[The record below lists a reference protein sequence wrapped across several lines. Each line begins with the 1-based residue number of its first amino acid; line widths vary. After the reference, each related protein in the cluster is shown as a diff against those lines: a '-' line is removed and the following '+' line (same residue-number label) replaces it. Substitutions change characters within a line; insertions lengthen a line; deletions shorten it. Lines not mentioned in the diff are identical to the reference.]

1 MNNTSLLLA
10 IDWANAGTKAAQLVL
25 SLSLIVIVHE
35 FGHYLPSKL
44 FKCRVEKFFLFF
56 DPWFALVKKK
66 IGDTVYGIGWLP
78 LGGYVKISGMVDE
91 SMDKEQMSQ
100 PPQPWEF
107 RSKPA
112 WQRLIIMVGGVTMNI
127 LLAFFIYAMILFTW
141 GQKKLP
147 ISSLSYGVEV
157 TDSLMYD
164 IGFRNG
170 DKILS
175 VNGQEINY
183 FEELPEKILMGGGS
197 QVDIIRNDAH
207 QSINIPT
214 AIIGKLSERKRNGLL
229 FFLPR
234 VPVIADMIPDTT
246 NAYKAGLK
254 RFDQITTVD
263 GISTPFFEEFRKALY
278 AHKGERVSLT
288 VERKGVTDTLYA
300 NVNQDGKIGFA
311 LLGGYELDRMDSL
324 GLIHIEKTQFSFF
337 ESFPAGVQ
345 LAGEKLKSYVEQFKK
360 IFSPKTEAY
369 KTVGG
374 FKAMG
379 SVFPS
384 MWDWQ
389 SFWMITAFF
398 SIALAF
404 MNILPIPALDGGHVL
419 FTLLEM
425 VTGRKPSQKVLEY
438 AQVVGMVIILA
449 LVIYVNGNDWFGWGK
464 GR

>member
-10 IDWANAGTKAAQLVL
+10 IDWANAGTKAAQLIL

-35 FGHYLPSKL
+35 FGHFITARI

-56 DPWFALVKKK
+56 DPYFALVKKK
-66 IGDTVYGIGWLP
+66 IGETVYGIGWLP

-91 SMDKEQMSQ
+91 SMDKEQMAL

-164 IGFRNG
+164 VGFRDG
-170 DKILS
+170 DKIVS
-175 VNGQEINY
+175 VNGQPINY
-183 FEELPEKILMGGGS
+183 YDELAEKVLMAGGG
-197 QVDIIRNDAH
+197 QVEVIRDGEQ

-214 AIIGKLSERKRNGLL
+214 AILGKLAERKRNGSL
-229 FFLPR
+229 FFFPR
-234 VPVIADMIPDTT
+234 VPVIADLIPDTS
-246 NAYKAGLK
+246 NAYKAGLQ
-254 RFDQITTVD
+254 RFDQIETVN
-263 GISTPFFEEFRKALY
+263 GIATPFFDEFKKAIN
-278 AHKGERVSLT
+278 AHKGQEVTLT
-288 VERKGVTDTLYA
+288 VDRKGAVDTLHV
-300 NVNQDGKIGFA
+300 NVTPEGTIGF
-311 LLGGYELDRMDSL
+311 YRVVYMDTMDSL
-324 GLIHIEKTQFSFF
+324 GLIKIEKTQYSFLG
-337 ESFPAGVQ
+337 SFPAGVE
-345 LAGEKLKSYVEQFKK
+345 LAGEKLKSYVGQFKK

-425 VTGRKPSQKVLEY
+425 ITGRKPSQKVLEY
-438 AQVVGMVIILA
+438 AQVVGMVLILA

>member
-10 IDWANAGTKAAQLVL
+10 IDWANAGTKAAQLIL

-91 SMDKEQMSQ
+91 SMDKEQMNQ

-175 VNGQEINY
+175 VNGQDINY
-183 FEELPEKILMGGGS
+183 YEELAEKVLMAGGG
-197 QVDIIRNDAH
+197 QVDIIRDGVH
-207 QSINIPT
+207 QSISIPT
-214 AIIGKLSERKRNGLL
+214 AILGKLAERKRNGSL
-229 FFLPR
+229 FFAPR
-234 VPVIADMIPDTT
+234 IPVIAD
-246 NAYKAGLK
+246 
-254 RFDQITTVD
+254 
-263 GISTPFFEEFRKALY
+263 
-278 AHKGERVSLT
+278 
-288 VERKGVTDTLYA
+288 
-300 NVNQDGKIGFA
+300 
-311 LLGGYELDRMDSL
+311 
-324 GLIHIEKTQFSFF
+324 
-337 ESFPAGVQ
+337 
-345 LAGEKLKSYVEQFKK
+345 
-360 IFSPKTEAY
+360 
-369 KTVGG
+369 
-374 FKAMG
+374 
-379 SVFPS
+379 
-384 MWDWQ
+384 
-389 SFWMITAFF
+389 
-398 SIALAF
+398 
-404 MNILPIPALDGGHVL
+404 
-419 FTLLEM
+419 
-425 VTGRKPSQKVLEY
+425 
-438 AQVVGMVIILA
+438 
-449 LVIYVNGNDWFGWGK
+449 
-464 GR
+464 